1 MINLEPTTEQRIRKA
16 ANDSGL
22 SIQNF
27 LDQLIE
33 RYQCDRLDLQQAELA
48 LSEPGEITLEEM
60 KAKYDL

>member
-1 MINLEPTTEQRIRKA
+1 MINLEPITEQRIRKA

-48 LSEPGEITLEEM
+48 LSESGEITLEEM
-60 KAKYDL
+60 KIKYDL